1 MVKISVSVISWNEE
15 ESIPLALRSV
25 KDFADEV
32 VVLDNGSFDGTVKVA
47 RETLDNLDLPGEVK
61 VKSGLLMYESRYE
74 AIQMCTGDWVMM
86 LDANLVLRNR
96 GKYGTETLRKL
107 TEKSR
112 NIIFR
117 CADINLYGD
126 YLHVMRRCPVNV
138 PHKLFFH
145 NVGEIRP
152 AVPPVRDRP
161 RFLNLRSVTLDG
173 VWGVNLSTVRPAW
186 RVWYRMR
193 QSDWILDGRFGSIPE
208 YVEKV
213 KGRTLEQVK
222 ELAPGW
228 YLHACRN
235 QCIKVEDHF
244 EEGLEILPEALME
257 ELEDPYFR
265 IVYRDGEIVGRL
277 PDVPPEEEG

>member
-1 MVKISVSVISWNEE
+1 MVKVSVSVISWNEE
-15 ESIPLALRSV
+15 ESIRLALRSV

-32 VVLDNGSFDGTVKVA
+32 VVLDNGSFDGTVKAA
-47 RETLDNLDLPGEVK
+47 RETLDSLDLPGEVK
-61 VKSGLLMYESRYE
+61 VKPGLLMYESRYE

-96 GKYGTETLRKL
+96 GKYSTRTLRKL
-107 TEKSR
+107 AERSGKV
-112 NIIFR
+112 IFR

-126 YLHVMRRCPVNV
+126 YLHVMRRRPVNV

-152 AVPPVRDRP
+152 AVPPARDRP
-161 RFLNLRSVTLDG
+161 SFPNLRSVTLDG
-173 VWGVNLSTVRPAW
+173 VWGANLSTVRPAW

-193 QSDWILDGRFGSIPE
+193 QSDWIMDGRFGSIPE
-208 YVEKV
+208 YVERETGK
-213 KGRTLEQVK
+213 TLEQVK
-222 ELAPGW
+222 EISPGW
-228 YLHACRN
+228 YLQACRN
-235 QCIKVEDHF
+235 QCIKVEEYF
-244 EEGLEILPEALME
+244 EEGLEILPETLR
-257 ELEDPYFR
+257 ELKDPHFE